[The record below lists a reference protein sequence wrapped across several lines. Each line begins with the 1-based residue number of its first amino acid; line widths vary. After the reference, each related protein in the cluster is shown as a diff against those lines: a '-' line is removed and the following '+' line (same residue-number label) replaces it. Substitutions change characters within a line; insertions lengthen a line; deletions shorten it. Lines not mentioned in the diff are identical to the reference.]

1 LAFCSFLFLQKN
13 LAWRNSSVIH
23 TGFADS
29 YKRTFVFLL
38 FHDHLVLSKLDNFSC
53 GVLMIGLYGNLLDV
67 IVLIPMLLL
76 QITEV
81 ILIVL
86 F

>member
-1 LAFCSFLFLQKN
+1 
-13 LAWRNSSVIH
+13 
-23 TGFADS
+23 
-29 YKRTFVFLL
+29 
-38 FHDHLVLSKLDNFSC
+38 
-53 GVLMIGLYGNLLDV
+53 LMIGLYGNLLDV
-67 IVLIPMLLL
+67 IVVIPMLLL